1 MEIKEWLSRG
11 WGIASRIEEL
21 EREKKKLFEAAVGTV
36 GHSDP
41 DRVQTS
47 PGNSSERKMVNY
59 ASAAAVIDREKE
71 ELIAVLAEITGLI
84 SKVENITFRRLLS
97 MRYIEFMRWED
108 IACEMY
114 YNVRHIYKVHEKAL
128 IEANKILDDNYGDL
142 H

>member
-41 DRVQTS
+41 DRVQ
-47 PGNSSERKMVNY
+47 VNY

-108 IACEMY
+108 IAWEMY